1 MFRRKEMKTKI
12 PTKGYKKESELTKS
26 DYDMINA
33 DRAATGIENYSDE
46 YYYNHILYYNYEI
59 E

>member
-1 MFRRKEMKTKI
+1 MFRTRRREVLT
-12 PTKGYKKESELTKS
+12 PTKEYKKESELTKS

-46 YYYNHILYYNYEI
+46 YYYNHILNYNFK
-59 E
+59 